1 MTRPFFKIGAG
12 HCVIKRFRSQRFKAL
27 IKGLPFLIKGRCTK
41 SPDICHPQI
50 ISSGKNQAPAR
61 KWRQGLPFFTA
72 RKAPVIR
79 RCTISLSPPL
89 SMRDK
94 YFPRRRTAVTT
105 ASLRPFLNPS
115 GEGWTIMRGN
125 KILTSSIFCS
135 NTYGSREIRT
145 CSTSGSSGIHFS
157 FTLREKRRGS
167 PHTFPLILR
176 QPRSY
181 RRQYQPQGAP
191 SV

>member
-50 ISSGKNQAPAR
+50 ISSGKNQPQRANGGR
-61 KWRQGLPFFTA
+61 DSPFFTA

-105 ASLRPFLNPS
+105 ASLRPFLNLQAKGGQS
-115 GEGWTIMRGN
+115 CGAIR
-125 KILTSSIFCS
+125 F
-135 NTYGSREIRT
+135 SRLQFSVPIRT
-145 CSTSGSSGIHFS
+145 APGRSVPVRLLEVPAS
-157 FTLREKRRGS
+157 FLLYLERKGAGS
-167 PHTFPLILR
+167 PTPSLLILR

-191 SV
+191 SG